1 MRQSLKWKFRGLVM
15 NKLTTICAAVFFL
28 VGCES
33 IAPTLDIDAREIST
47 EAVADVRARASFWES
62 FRPTLER
69 AGGQLGAGRTVVAQ
83 EELVRAPVVSDAIPD
98 SYPDTPVSVT
108 MRDVDV
114 REVLNVMR
122 SVAGV
127 NMVVSSEVSGA
138 TSVAIADVPWRSA
151 METILSSNR
160 LGFRTMRG
168 SNVMEIYTLAELSE
182 IEAAELARARQS
194 ILLRG
199 LRDGE
204 TYKVTTAFHRVRYAD
219 IQTVAQQVGQLFGTS
234 SDEAGSQAEVAVP
247 TLVIV
252 PDLRT
257 NSVMLRG
264 LDHEVV
270 AASDLLERLDV
281 PTQQVLIEAIVVEA
295 SQNFGS
301 ALGARLGIDLSSGDV
316 NAAGLQGGAAGQAL
330 GSAAGSIFDY
340 TGNSN
345 AGVGIIMESSALTL
359 RAEITAL
366 QEEGISRI
374 VSNPRVYVVDN
385 SQARIFQ
392 GIEIPYESSGSEG
405 GEPTFK
411 EAGLSLVVTP
421 TITGDGH
428 VFLDVQINKD
438 SPNYSQSATVPSIDK
453 SEVSTR
459 LLVADGAV
467 AVIGGIKE
475 TSASENQENLPG
487 AARRFRNIF
496 GGSASDTSER
506 ELIIFLIPRIQ

>member
-1 MRQSLKWKFRGLVM
+1 M
-15 NKLTTICAAVFFL
+15 NKLTTLCVAAVFL
-28 VGCES
+28 AGCES
-33 IAPTLDIDAREIST
+33 IGPTLDIDAREIAT
-47 EAVADVRARASFWES
+47 EAVADVRARTSFWDS
-62 FRPTLER
+62 FRPTSGR
-69 AGGQLGAGRTVVAQ
+69 ATGQLSAGRTVVAQ
-83 EELVRAPVVSDAIPD
+83 EDLVRAPVVSDAIPE
-98 SYPDTPVSVT
+98 SYPDIPVSVT

-114 REVLNVMR
+114 REVLDVMR

-127 NMVVSSEVSGA
+127 NMVVSSEVGGV
-138 TSVAIADVPWRSA
+138 TSVTMADIPWRSA

-160 LGFRTMRG
+160 LGFRTTRG
-168 SNVMEIYTLAELSE
+168 SSVLEIYTLSELSE

-194 ILLRG
+194 IELQG
-199 LRDGE
+199 LRNGE
-204 TYKVTTAFHRVRYAD
+204 TYQVTTAFHRVRYAD
-219 IQTVAQQVGQLFGTS
+219 IQTVAQQVGQLFGAS
-234 SDEAGSQAEVAVP
+234 ADEAGGQDDGASPA
-247 TLVIV
+247 LVIV

-301 ALGARLGIDLSSGDV
+301 ALGARLGIDWSSNDGLR
-316 NAAGLQGGAAGQAL
+316 NAAGIQGGAADQAL
-330 GSAAGSIFDY
+330 GGAAGSVFDF
-340 TGNSN
+340 TGGGN
-345 AGVGIIMESSALTL
+345 AGVGVISESSALTL

-385 SQARIFQ
+385 SEARIFQ

-428 VFLDVQINKD
+428 VFLDVQVNKD
-438 SPNYSQSATVPSIDK
+438 SPNYSQSATTPSIDK

-467 AVIGGIKE
+467 AVIGGIME

-487 AARRFRNIF
+487 ATPPWRNIF